1 MTDAAIPEP
10 DNLED
15 ATPTEGL
22 RVVTEET
29 VPEIAA
35 HGDVEQPLAPKIAI
49 LGDVELR
56 VDVILGRARRTL
68 QDLLSIRPS
77 QTIEL
82 DRQKNSPVEILV
94 NNRAFA
100 LGEIVVIDE
109 TNLGV
114 RVLEI
119 LDGAIPTTGR
129 GQ

>member
-10 DNLED
+10 EALE
-15 ATPTEGL
+15 AAAPSEPL
-22 RVVTEET
+22 HVVTTSPVGDPEEH
-29 VPEIAA
+29 PFS
-35 HGDVEQPLAPKIAI
+35 PKIAI

-56 VDVILGRARRTL
+56 VEVVLGRARCTL

-82 DRQKNSPVEILV
+82 DRQRNSPVEILV
-94 NNRAFA
+94 NSKPFA

-119 LDGAIPTTGR
+119 IDGAFNTGR
-129 GQ
+129 NA

>member
-1 MTDAAIPEP
+1 MTDAALPEAALTDETAP
-10 DNLED
+10 
-15 ATPTEGL
+15 AEGL
-22 RVVTEET
+22 RVVTSAPET
-29 VPEIAA
+29 HPDPEPAFS
-35 HGDVEQPLAPKIAI
+35 PKIAI

-68 QDLLSIRPS
+68 QDLLGIRPS

-82 DRQKNSPVEILV
+82 DRQRNSPVEILV
-94 NNRAFA
+94 NNKPFA

-119 LDGAIPTTGR
+119 LDGGLGTPGR
-129 GQ
+129 PQ